1 MVQIYKNV
9 ELFSILV
16 IQNLFFFVF
25 FWNYLIRAQIKKN
38 RFFYKNHEI
47 LE

>member
-9 ELFSILV
+9 ELFSVLV

-25 FWNYLIRAQIKKN
+25 FRNYLIRDQIKKN